1 MWGGL
6 AHKRNPPQRMVGCF
20 ANPSYSFIL
29 GGRRL
34 ATLELTDLYRSMLL
48 IRRTEQLL
56 SKLFANGIVGAGMS
70 LALGSA
76 LALQVRKTRNVASVF
91 FGDGA
96 MAEGLLRECMNLASL
111 WKLPM
116 LSSPESRGFCG
127 CCMRRSLSA
136 CTETGRKRGPV
147 FTAFQIFFLNKL
159 IAFGLRLNSRH
170 VVQRCA
176 NALQQAFQLSRL
188 RVNAAGFAH
197 LPIASLIHRIYHFVR
212 FDKFPGCRKKR
223 M

>member
-1 MWGGL
+1 
-6 AHKRNPPQRMVGCF
+6 MVGCF

-96 MAEGLLRECMNLASL
+96 MAEGLLRESRTL
-111 WKLPM
+111 WR
-116 LSSPESRGFCG
+116 EV
-127 CCMRRSLSA
+127 RRVGGAARS
-136 CTETGRKRGPV
+136 GR
-147 FTAFQIFFLNKL
+147 
-159 IAFGLRLNSRH
+159 RH
-170 VVQRCA
+170 A
-176 NALQQAFQLSRL
+176 GLSRL
-188 RVNAAGFAH
+188 PGAEAGQ
-197 LPIASLIHRIYHFVR
+197 SEN
-212 FDKFPGCRKKR
+212 
-223 M
+223 